1 MASYFEQLKN
11 SFLGDS
17 DGGAANQSSG
27 TPVQSD
33 MEDAGPPGAI
43 AESVTPPMS
52 NSPPKQ
58 SETTWT
64 TFVESMDHARKRAS
78 VMFTMPP
85 TTAEPPENSQPE
97 PEVPLSSPTTPA
109 PQDTSVASSTAV
121 VPSAMK
127 SWFDDAAHFF
137 EETKLSIDERI
148 TEMTG
153 PAEIKNDPLRKLRD
167 GLVTYN
173 DALESLK
180 TEAMNVSIFA
190 ENFARLGAASV
201 GTGIEEGLGQ
211 NSMMNGL
218 FKTYKEK
225 HARLILPALDELRAG
240 VETVGGMIVE
250 EVNKIQAVQTRF
262 KRRDRLHK
270 TLLDQRARVELR
282 RERNNKKVL
291 EGLQVESRALDDL
304 YEQSR
309 AMEALESDFRITSEQ
324 VISKCN
330 ALLQNRSRTYHG
342 IFTKL
347 VETQNTF
354 IYRLS
359 NSCSIPFQE
368 MFENIRFNVPP
379 EDEMDD
385 LGSHP
390 LTWRSRQNSDE
401 ETTSPT
407 KEEKVSPTFS
417 RRATVNIAQRDS
429 INLKIPQVPQAYTY
443 QKGSTIRRAGTA
455 AILEESPS
463 GNSS

>member
-11 SFLGDS
+11 SFIGESS
-17 DGGAANQSSG
+17 DGGGVQNQSSG

-33 MEDAGPPGAI
+33 VEDPVV
-43 AESVTPPMS
+43 ESGNKTPPMP
-52 NSPPKQ
+52 NTPPKAVP
-58 SETTWT
+58 ETTWT

-85 TTAEPPENSQPE
+85 VTADSTSVVPAQASASEI
-97 PEVPLSSPTTPA
+97 PLSTPA
-109 PQDTSVASSTAV
+109 TPPPQDLSVGSSSGV
-121 VPSAMK
+121 VK
-127 SWFDDAAHFF
+127 SWWDDAAHFF
-137 EETKLSIDERI
+137 EETKISIDEKI

-153 PAEIKNDPLRKLRD
+153 PSEIKNDPLRKLRD

-173 DALESLK
+173 DALEALK
-180 TEAMNVSIFA
+180 SEAMNVSIFA
-190 ENFARLGAASV
+190 ENFARLGATSLAS
-201 GTGIEEGLGQ
+201 GIEEGLGPS
-211 NSMMNGL
+211 SMMNGL

-225 HARLILPALDELRAG
+225 HARLILPALDELRSG

-250 EVNKIQAVQTRF
+250 EANKIVAVQTRF

-291 EGLQVESRALDDL
+291 EGLQVDSRALDDL

-324 VISKCN
+324 VIGKCN
-330 ALLQNRSRTYHG
+330 ELLQNRSRTFHTM
-342 IFTKL
+342 FTKL
-347 VETQNTF
+347 IEVQNTF
-354 IYRLS
+354 IYRIS

-368 MFENIRFNVPP
+368 MFENVRFNVPP

-401 ETTSPT
+401 ETTSPK
-407 KEEKVSPTFS
+407 KEEKNKVSPTFS
-417 RRATVNIAQRDS
+417 RRATVNIAQRDGG
-429 INLKIPQVPQAYTY
+429 INMRIPSVAPAYTY
-443 QKGSTIRRAGTA
+443 QKPGGVRRAGTA

-463 GNSS
+463 